1 MLRPK
6 FSMVLRN
13 IGLRKINFARFRT
26 PRKSSDGGLEDVRS
40 NRGLLLA
47 SEALLIFAQMF

>member
-6 FSMVLRN
+6 FCMVFRN

-26 PRKSSDGGLEDVRS
+26 PRKSSDGGLEGVCS
-40 NRGLLLA
+40 NAELLSI
-47 SEALLIFAQMF
+47 SEALLIFNQTF